1 MMTEKVLVNAP
12 VQVIGVDP
20 GKSGAVVRIGKGCF
34 DVRRDF
40 KDLQSIALAVAD
52 LARGCDYGVI
62 ENVHAMPGQGVV
74 SMFSFG
80 KATGVA
86 FGALFLS
93 LAKTAPL
100 LEVAPLKW
108 QNFFRQELGLDK
120 SVAFLSPS
128 IATRLFPSF
137 AQPYLLRKKDHNT
150 ADAILLATWFLLQG
164 PEARQLLLQPP
175 VVAPKRKQRR
185 SRHHSKA
192 DTTGSEASPPGPS
205 AP

>member
-40 KDLQSIALAVAD
+40 KDLESIALAVAD

-86 FGALFLS
+86 FGAIFLS
-93 LAKTAPL
+93 LAKTAHL
-100 LEVAPLKW
+100 VEVAPLRW
-108 QNFFRQELGLDK
+108 QNFFRSELGVDK
-120 SVAFLSPS
+120 SVAFHSPS

-137 AQPYLLRKKDHNT
+137 SQPYLFRKKDHNT

-164 PEARQLLLQPP
+164 PEARQQLLQPP
-175 VVAPKRKQRR
+175 VVAPKRRGNRQ
-185 SRHHSKA
+185 
-192 DTTGSEASPPGPS
+192 SEN
-205 AP
+205 

>member
-1 MMTEKVLVNAP
+1 MMTEKVLVNSP

-52 LARGCDYGVI
+52 LARGCDYGIV

-74 SMFSFG
+74 SMFTFG

-86 FGALFLS
+86 FGALFLA

-108 QNFFRQELGLDK
+108 QNFFRSEMGVDK
-120 SVAFLSPS
+120 SVAFHSPS
-128 IATRLFPSF
+128 IASRLFPHY
-137 AQPYLLRKKDHNT
+137 AQPYLQREKDHNT

-164 PEARQLLLQPP
+164 PEARQQLMQPP
-175 VVAPKRKQRR
+175 VVEKRKRR
-185 SRHHSKA
+185 KPRAAPVQATPQTIQSL
-192 DTTGSEASPPGPS
+192 PS
-205 AP
+205 SS

>member
-1 MMTEKVLVNAP
+1 MMTEKVLVGAP

-52 LARGCDYGVI
+52 LARGCDYGII

-74 SMFSFG
+74 SMFTFG

-86 FGALFLS
+86 FGALFLA

-108 QNFFRQELGLDK
+108 QNFFRSEMGVDR
-120 SVAFLSPS
+120 SVAFHSPS

-137 AQPYLLRKKDHNT
+137 AQPYLLREKDHNT
-150 ADAILLATWFLLQG
+150 ADAILLAAWLM
-164 PEARQLLLQPP
+164 LQPEQTRLELLALQQAAA
-175 VVAPKRKQRR
+175 VAPKKRR
-185 SRHHSKA
+185 RR
-192 DTTGSEASPPGPS
+192 AS
-205 AP
+205 